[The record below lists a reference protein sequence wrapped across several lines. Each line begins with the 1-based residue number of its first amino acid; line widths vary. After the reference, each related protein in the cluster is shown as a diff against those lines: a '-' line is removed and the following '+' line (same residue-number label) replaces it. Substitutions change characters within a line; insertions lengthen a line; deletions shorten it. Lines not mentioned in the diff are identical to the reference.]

1 MSAEGAQARERREW
15 ALLVLAGIF
24 VTHALLGELLG
35 GKLIEMRGWIMS
47 VGVIPWPIVFVT
59 TDLVNEYFGPRVV
72 RRLTLLTVG
81 LILYAFLVV
90 SLCMAVPA
98 WSRSPVDD
106 ASFAI
111 VLGQSLWI
119 IAGSVTAFVAS
130 QLLDVAVFVLV
141 RNRTGPKLLWLR
153 AVGSTVI
160 SQLVDTFVIN
170 AIAFGASGKLAAG
183 EVVSLSVTNYG
194 YKFVIALATLPLVYL
209 GHGVMD
215 RWLGRERSD

>member
-1 MSAEGAQARERREW
+1 MSDEQPSERREW

-35 GKLIEMRGWIMS
+35 GKLVEYRGWIMS
-47 VGVIPWPIVFVT
+47 VGVIPWPLVFVT

-81 LILYAFLVV
+81 LILYAFVIV

-106 ASFAI
+106 AAFAT

-141 RNRTGPKLLWLR
+141 RKRTGSSLLWLR
-153 AVGSTVI
+153 AVGSTVV

-170 AIAFGASGKLAAG
+170 AIAFGASGKLTAA
-183 EVVSLSVTNYG
+183 EVVSLSFTNYG
-194 YKFVIALATLPLVYL
+194 YKFLIALATLPLVYL

-215 RWLGRERSD
+215 RWLGRKR